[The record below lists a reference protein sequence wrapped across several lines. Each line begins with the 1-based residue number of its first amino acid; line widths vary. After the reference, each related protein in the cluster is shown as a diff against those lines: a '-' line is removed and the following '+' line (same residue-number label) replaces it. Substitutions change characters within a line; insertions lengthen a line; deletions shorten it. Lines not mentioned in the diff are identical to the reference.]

1 MDAKRLGE
9 FEELILLAILRLEAD
24 AYAVTI
30 QQCIVRHGRRPAT
43 MGAIYTGLDRL
54 ERKGMVTSALGAPT
68 PQRGGRPKRFYHV
81 TGVGKAA
88 LVEARQVRERM
99 WEGLSPN
106 FSG

>member
-43 MGAIYTGLDRL
+43 M
-54 ERKGMVTSALGAPT
+54 
-68 PQRGGRPKRFYHV
+68 
-81 TGVGKAA
+81 
-88 LVEARQVRERM
+88 
-99 WEGLSPN
+99 
-106 FSG
+106 